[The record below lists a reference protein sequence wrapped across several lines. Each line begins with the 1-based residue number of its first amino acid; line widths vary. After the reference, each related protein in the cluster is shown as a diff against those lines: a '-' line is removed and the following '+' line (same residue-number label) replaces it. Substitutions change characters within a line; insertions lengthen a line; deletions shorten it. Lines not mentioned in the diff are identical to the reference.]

1 MTMSD
6 LFQDYSEAA
15 GRTGAYDEM
24 FAPGQKA
31 RQSYGQ
37 VAGALREAVPGRRQR
52 PGRFHGPDLPGPRRD
67 L

>member
-1 MTMSD
+1 MAMSD

-24 FAPGQKA
+24 FAPGQMA
-31 RQSYGQ
+31 RD
-37 VAGALREAVPGRRQR
+37 VLRAGRGRAPEAFPRRRQR
-52 PGRFHGPDLPGPRRD
+52 PRGLDGAHVPGPRRD